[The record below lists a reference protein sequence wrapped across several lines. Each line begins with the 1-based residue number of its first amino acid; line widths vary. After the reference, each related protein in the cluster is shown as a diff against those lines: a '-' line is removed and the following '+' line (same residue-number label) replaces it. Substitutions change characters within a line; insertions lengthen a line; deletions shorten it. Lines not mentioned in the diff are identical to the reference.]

1 MWRGKHLPCDFA
13 RPKKL
18 KNVMVLCN
26 CKVVKFIV
34 NTFYGGMDLA
44 APSVTVAQTDSKN
57 VNKLNQVAAGLVSIV
72 TTLRERV

>member
-1 MWRGKHLPCDFA
+1 MPSDFA

-57 VNKLNQVAAGLVSIV
+57 VNKLSWIAAGLVSIV
-72 TTLRERV
+72 TILKKSNFK